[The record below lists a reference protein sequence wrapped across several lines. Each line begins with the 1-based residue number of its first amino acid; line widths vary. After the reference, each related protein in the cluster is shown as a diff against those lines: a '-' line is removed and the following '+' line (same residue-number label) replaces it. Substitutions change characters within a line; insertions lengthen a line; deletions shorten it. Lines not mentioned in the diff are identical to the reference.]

1 MCQTFGIYYNCL
13 EKNFEKIFLKYLT
26 RNSGAKNL
34 WPFHFGNQ
42 KKEKKRKKENI
53 NLILEIGKIKEAKI

>member
-42 KKEKKRKKENI
+42 KKEKRKEKRKHKFNI
-53 NLILEIGKIKEAKI
+53 RNWKDKRG

>member
-26 RNSGAKNL
+26 KNSGAKNL

-42 KKEKKRKKENI
+42 KKEKKKEKRKHKFNI
-53 NLILEIGKIKEAKI
+53 RNWKDKRG

>member
-1 MCQTFGIYYNCL
+1 MRQTFGIYYNCL

-26 RNSGAKNL
+26 KNSGAKNL

-42 KKEKKRKKENI
+42 KKEKKKGKRKHKFNI
-53 NLILEIGKIKEAKI
+53 RNWKDKRG